1 MNVTTPSTR
10 TPDLVEMALLE
21 VASVPGGI
29 HRSVL
34 WAAVAAR
41 MAELDSGAPPPE
53 PDRVLRALGMCIV
66 RGQVDEVGGRVLP
79 VAALRDQAES
89 A

>member
-1 MNVTTPSTR
+1 
-10 TPDLVEMALLE
+10 
-21 VASVPGGI
+21 
-29 HRSVL
+29 
-34 WAAVAAR
+34 
-41 MAELDSGAPPPE
+41 MAELDPGAPPPE

-79 VAALRDQAES
+79 VAALSDQAES